1 MVDITHKSNSLR
13 EAVSRAIVKV
23 GNPDTITALNERKVP
38 KGDVFEMAK
47 AAGLLA
53 VKNTFNVIPDCHPL
67 PVEFAKVAYQIEG
80 NEISIEMHVKT
91 IYKTGVEVEA
101 MHGVAV
107 VALTFYDM
115 LKPIDKNIE
124 ILSIKLV
131 SKKGGKS
138 DFKDKFRK
146 DIKAAVVVCSDMIL
160 AGKKE
165 DKAGKLVEKK
175 LLENNVQISEYV
187 NIPDDEMVIAEK
199 ITDLCKSNH
208 LVLVVGGTGISVR
221 DVTTKA
227 VKKIIDSEIPGIM
240 EYARSYGQQRTPFS
254 MLSRSIAGL
263 KNNTLVLAIP
273 GSGNGASETIDALFP
288 FVLHAFK
295 TLPV

>member
-160 AGKKE
+160 AGKK
-165 DKAGKLVEKK
+165 
-175 LLENNVQISEYV
+175 
-187 NIPDDEMVIAEK
+187 
-199 ITDLCKSNH
+199 
-208 LVLVVGGTGISVR
+208 R
-221 DVTTKA
+221 
-227 VKKIIDSEIPGIM
+227 
-240 EYARSYGQQRTPFS
+240 R
-254 MLSRSIAGL
+254 
-263 KNNTLVLAIP
+263 
-273 GSGNGASETIDALFP
+273 
-288 FVLHAFK
+288 
-295 TLPV
+295 

>member
-254 MLSRSIAGL
+254 MLSRRCS
-263 KNNTLVLAIP
+263 
-273 GSGNGASETIDALFP
+273 
-288 FVLHAFK
+288 
-295 TLPV
+295 